1 MTNIAVLFF
10 LILLNGVLAL
20 AEAALMSVRK
30 ARLQSLADDGD
41 KAAQTALELANEPM
55 AFLSTVQ
62 IGITLVGI
70 LAGAF
75 GEATL
80 AGQLEALLERA
91 PLLAPYSR
99 VLSLVIVVV
108 IVAYISLVL
117 GELAPKRLALYNPER
132 LASLVAPPMR
142 VLSRWASPAVR
153 FLSFSAS
160 LVLRLFG
167 VTDIKDAPVTEEELK
182 VLIEQGA
189 AAGVFDAAEQ
199 DIVRRTLRL
208 GDRTAAT
215 LMTPRPDIVWL
226 DLDDDPAENWRKIT
240 TTTFTRFPV
249 ARGALDA
256 IAGVVRARDLLA
268 GAARGDSLSLE
279 AVLQP
284 PLLVPESTPALRVL
298 EIFKQARG
306 QMALILDE
314 YGGVS
319 GLMTLENILQAIVGD
334 ISDEAQPTEAV
345 RRPDGSWLL
354 DGALPVDEMQELL
367 DLDDLPGAGD
377 YLTVA
382 GFIMRQLGHIPS
394 AGDRFTWENCQ
405 FEVVDMDGRR
415 VDKVLVS
422 ERGETTGVS

>member
-1 MTNIAVLFF
+1 MTNVAVLFF

-20 AEAALMSVRK
+20 AEAALMSARK
-30 ARLQSLADDGD
+30 ARLQGLADDGD
-41 KAAQTALELANEPM
+41 KAAQIALELANEPM

-80 AGQLEALLERA
+80 AGQLVTLLERA

-99 VLSLVIVVV
+99 ALSLVIVVI

-117 GELAPKRLALYNPER
+117 GELVPKRLALSNPER
-132 LASLVAPPMR
+132 LVSLVARPMR

-167 VTDIKDAPVTEEELK
+167 VTDIKDAPVTEDELK
-182 VLIEQGA
+182 VLIAQGT

-199 DIVRRTLRL
+199 NIMRRTLRL

-226 DLDDDPAENWRKIT
+226 DLDDDPAEVWRKIT

-256 IAGVVRARDLLA
+256 IAGVVRARDLLTSA
-268 GAARGDSLSLE
+268 GRGDSLSLE
-279 AVLQP
+279 SVLQP

-298 EIFKQARG
+298 EILKRARS

-319 GLMTLENILQAIVGD
+319 GLVTLEDILQAIVGD

-345 RRPDGSWLL
+345 RRLDGSWLL

-394 AGDRFTWENCQ
+394 AGDRFTWENCE

-422 ERGETTGVS
+422 ERGETIGVS

>member
-1 MTNIAVLFF
+1 MTNVAVLFF

-20 AEAALMSVRK
+20 AEAALMSARK
-30 ARLQSLADDGD
+30 ARLQGLADDGD
-41 KAAQTALELANEPM
+41 KAAQIALELANEPM

-80 AGQLEALLERA
+80 AGQLVTLLERA

-99 VLSLVIVVV
+99 ALSLVIVVI
-108 IVAYISLVL
+108 IVAYVSLVL

-167 VTDIKDAPVTEEELK
+167 ITDIKDAPVTEDELK
-182 VLIEQGA
+182 VLIAQGT

-199 DIVRRTLRL
+199 NIMRRTLRL

-226 DLDDDPAENWRKIT
+226 DLDDDPAEVWRKIT

-256 IAGVVRARDLLA
+256 IAGVVRARDLLTSA
-268 GAARGDSLSLE
+268 GRGDSLSLE
-279 AVLQP
+279 SVLQP

-298 EIFKQARG
+298 EILKRARS

-319 GLMTLENILQAIVGD
+319 GLVTLEDILQAIVGD

-345 RRPDGSWLL
+345 RRLDGSWLL

-394 AGDRFTWENCQ
+394 AGDRFTWENCE

-422 ERGETTGVS
+422 ERGETIGVS